1 MKNDIVCLKV
11 HSLKDLTSINFCP
24 PKNGPLKYL
33 KQKLTTEE

>member
-24 PKNGPLKYL
+24 PKKWTIKILEAKVDN
-33 KQKLTTEE
+33 